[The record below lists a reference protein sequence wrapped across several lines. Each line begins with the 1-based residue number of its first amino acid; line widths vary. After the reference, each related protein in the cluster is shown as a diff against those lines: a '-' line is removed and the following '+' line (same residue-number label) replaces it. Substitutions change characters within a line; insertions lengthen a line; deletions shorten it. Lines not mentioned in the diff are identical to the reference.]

1 MDWVSDSLGSW
12 YLCVREEEEGSDSG
26 QCGLRPR
33 KEAGEEN
40 GYQARVGLKK
50 DTGLEDLA
58 QNDSTTTERLSYE
71 GSSMCYRVVRYGP
84 QPLWP

>member
-1 MDWVSDSLGSW
+1 V
-12 YLCVREEEEGSDSG
+12 
-26 QCGLRPR
+26 
-33 KEAGEEN
+33 
-40 GYQARVGLKK
+40 LKK

-84 QPLWP
+84 QPLCGHSSSEDASDVHRTGRSSHQPQPRAWRHGPPQSDLRLLTQ